1 MRYKNIIK
9 AMIFFII
16 GTLISLYIACIGITN
31 GNFHICI
38 AACINELML
47 LAFLYMGLAHKKY
60 GKFVINTSD
69 PKKDIY
75 TVQLDNVTS
84 LTNKDEIVL
93 EVCVDNNRSP
103 Q

>member
-1 MRYKNIIK
+1 MRYKNLIK
-9 AMIFFII
+9 IIFFVI
-16 GTLISLYIACIGITN
+16 GTITSIYIGIMTSN
-31 GNFHICI
+31 THICI

-47 LAFLYMGLAHKKY
+47 LALLYTGLAHKKY

-75 TVQLDNVTS
+75 TVQLDEIAS

-93 EVCVDNNRSP
+93 EVCVDDNRSP